1 MWSQRVRHNLK
12 RLNNNNNW
20 IHSLQRPRIGWSTDF
35 QLKFQGNSVG
45 FVFLTNDAEIY
56 ATTQISH
63 KNIMRKKKYI
73 YIYIMPSEK
82 SRNKRTHILLS
93 HLHDMP
99 RKGKFMGTE
108 SRLVVAWVWGWERGV
123 SSSGRK
129 VSC

>member
-56 ATTQISH
+56 ATTQISL
-63 KNIMRKKKYI
+63 KNIMRKKKKI
-73 YIYIMPSEK
+73 YIYYAK
-82 SRNKRTHILLS
+82 
-93 HLHDMP
+93 
-99 RKGKFMGTE
+99 
-108 SRLVVAWVWGWERGV
+108 
-123 SSSGRK
+123 
-129 VSC
+129 